1 MCQYSTYVTLA
12 VCADVQRTGDPSTCK
27 RQTVV
32 SAARATALASPLE
45 VSALD
50 RHLDLICGAIDARR
64 EATEPPVVVAAAPML
79 GGTGGCQGPKSV
91 PGGRGPRALA
101 RVREL
106 AKAAVGRISEFF
118 ISPYLTPTSTFGSFF
133 TSHTHLTHTL
143 LTPSTASS
151 LSLPRHFP
159 PAATHPL
166 RLLPHATDST
176 TLLHRHFERA
186 RIEKLGP
193 SPSSR
198 SSASEQDA
206 ERKEEVE
213 GRIWTW
219 LETGAFW

>member
-12 VCADVQRTGDPSTCK
+12 VCADVQRTGDPSACK

-32 SAARATALASPLE
+32 SAARAVALASPLE

-50 RHLDLICGAIDARR
+50 RHLDLICGAIDERR
-64 EATEPPVVVAAAPML
+64 AAPEPPVVAAAAPTL
-79 GGTGGCQGPKSV
+79 GGTGGCEGPKSV
-91 PGGRGPRALA
+91 PGRRGPRALA

-106 AKAAVGRISEFF
+106 AKAAVERICEFS
-118 ISPYLTPTSTFGSFF
+118 ISHYLTSTSTFGSFL

-143 LTPSTASS
+143 LTPSTATS
-151 LSLPRHFP
+151 LALPHHSP
-159 PAATHPL
+159 PATHSL

-176 TLLHRHFERA
+176 TLLHRNFERA

-206 ERKEEVE
+206 ERREEVD